1 MIWFLLKVIIS
12 LVLLF
17 FAWIPFKEAGAYR
30 FKGQG
35 KLLFEVAIY
44 VICALLVWLLHGF
57 YVFIGLV
64 VGGIYFYSKHKK

>member
-1 MIWFLLKVIIS
+1 MIWFLLKVIVTLI
-12 LVLLF
+12 LLF

-44 VICALLVWLLHGF
+44 VVCALLLWALPNWFL
-57 YVFIGLV
+57 FISLV
-64 VGGIYFYSKHKK
+64 IGGIYFYSKHKK